1 MRQERRRI
9 RLRPH
14 PWLGTI
20 AVVVAVLTMTT
31 TFSWLSL
38 EEQRPPRTP
47 DGETVAIDP
56 STSPPAPL
64 DTESLQAAIDTAVAE
79 CRTVWEAQEQPLQAA
94 AVSLGQWQVHVDAMN
109 QLVAGEITFAQA
121 TAFWE
126 QTRIQAADNVTAF
139 TEADSDYVASDPSC
153 PTPVMP
159 DGIVVDA
166 EALAA
171 CEGGIEARDEAL
183 DAARVSIRTWHH
195 HVIDMDLLRAG
206 KLSPELALELWRRY
220 WRQGVDE
227 LAAYR
232 EQLGRAEQES
242 CAGA

>member
-1 MRQERRRI
+1 VHQDRRRI

-20 AVVVAVLTMTT
+20 AVVVAVLTITM

-38 EEQRPPRTP
+38 VEQRSPPAP
-47 DGETVAIDP
+47 DSQTVEIDP

-64 DTESLQAAIDTAVAE
+64 DTESLQAAIDTAVEE
-79 CRTVWEAQEQPLQAA
+79 CRTDWEAQEKPLQAA
-94 AVSLGQWQVHVDAMN
+94 AVSLAQWQVHVDAMN

-126 QTRIQAADNVTAF
+126 QTRIQAVDNVTAF
-139 TEADSDYVASDPSC
+139 TEADGDYVASDPSC
-153 PTPVMP
+153 PTPVLP
-159 DGIVVDA
+159 DGIAVDT

-171 CEGGIEARDEAL
+171 CEDGIEARDETL

-206 KLSPELALELWRRY
+206 ELSPELALELWRRY
-220 WRQGVDE
+220 WRQGADE

-232 EQLGRAEQES
+232 EQLGQAEQES

>member
-1 MRQERRRI
+1 VRQDRRHT

-20 AVVVAVLTMTT
+20 VVVVAVLTMTT

-38 EEQRPPRTP
+38 EKERSPQAP
-47 DGETVAIDP
+47 DGETVEIDP
-56 STSPPAPL
+56 TTSPPAPL
-64 DTESLQAAIDTAVAE
+64 DTESLQAAIDTAVKE

-94 AVSLGQWQVHVDAMN
+94 ATSLAQWQVHVDAMN

-126 QTRIQAADNVTAF
+126 QTRIQAEDNVTAF
-139 TEADSDYVASDPSC
+139 TEADGEYIASDPSC

-159 DGIVVDA
+159 DGIAVDA

-171 CEGGIEARDEAL
+171 CEDGIEARDEAL
-183 DAARVSIRTWHH
+183 DAARVSIRSWHH

-206 KLSPELALELWRRY
+206 QLSPELALELWRRY

-227 LAAYR
+227 LAGYR
-232 EQLGRAEQES
+232 EQLGEAEQES

>member
-1 MRQERRRI
+1 MRQDRRHT

-14 PWLGTI
+14 PWLGTV

-31 TFSWLSL
+31 IFSWLSL
-38 EEQRPPRTP
+38 EEERSPQAP
-47 DGETVAIDP
+47 DSETVAIDP

-64 DTESLQAAIDTAVAE
+64 DTESLQAAIDTAVEE

-94 AVSLGQWQVHVDAMN
+94 ETSLAQWQVHVDAMN
-109 QLVAGEITFAQA
+109 QLVAGEITFAEA

-139 TEADSDYVASDPSC
+139 TEADGGYVASDPSC

-159 DGIVVDA
+159 EGIVVDT
-166 EALAA
+166 ESLAA
-171 CEGGIEARDEAL
+171 CEDGIEARDEVL
-183 DAARVSIRTWHH
+183 DAARVSIRSWHH

-232 EQLGRAEQES
+232 EQLGEAEQES

>member
-1 MRQERRRI
+1 MHQDRRRI

-20 AVVVAVLTMTT
+20 AVVVAVLAITT
-31 TFSWLSL
+31 TFSWLGL
-38 EEQRPPRTP
+38 EEQRSPQAP
-47 DGETVAIDP
+47 DSETVEINP
-56 STSPPAPL
+56 NTSLPAPL
-64 DTESLQAAIDTAVAE
+64 DTESLQAAIDTAVEA

-94 AVSLGQWQVHVDAMN
+94 AISLAQWQVHVDAMN
-109 QLVAGEITFAQA
+109 QLVAGEVTFAQA

-139 TEADSDYVASDPSC
+139 TETDGDYVASDLSC

-159 DGIVVDA
+159 DGVVVDTD
-166 EALAA
+166 ALTA
-171 CEGGIEARDEAL
+171 CEDGIEARDEAL

-220 WRQGVDE
+220 WRQGADE

-232 EQLGRAEQES
+232 EQLGQAAQES

>member
-1 MRQERRRI
+1 MRGDRRRI

-14 PWLGTI
+14 PWFGTI
-20 AVVVAVLTMTT
+20 AVVVAVLAMTT

-38 EEQRPPRTP
+38 EDHRSPRPR
-47 DGETVAIDP
+47 DSETVAIDP
-56 STSPPAPL
+56 STSPPASV
-64 DTESLQAAIDTAVAE
+64 DRESLQAAIDTAVEE
-79 CRTVWEAQEQPLQAA
+79 CRGVWEAQEQPLQAA
-94 AVSLGQWQVHVDAMN
+94 AVSLAQWQLHVDAMN
-109 QLVAGEITFAQA
+109 QLVADEITFAQA

-126 QTRIQAADNVTAF
+126 QTRVQAADNVTAF
-139 TEADSDYVASDPSC
+139 TEADSGYVASDPSC
-153 PTPVMP
+153 PTPVVP
-159 DGIVVDA
+159 DGIVVDT
-166 EALAA
+166 EALTA
-171 CEGGIEARDEAL
+171 CEDGIEVRDQAL

-220 WRQGVDE
+220 WRQGVEE